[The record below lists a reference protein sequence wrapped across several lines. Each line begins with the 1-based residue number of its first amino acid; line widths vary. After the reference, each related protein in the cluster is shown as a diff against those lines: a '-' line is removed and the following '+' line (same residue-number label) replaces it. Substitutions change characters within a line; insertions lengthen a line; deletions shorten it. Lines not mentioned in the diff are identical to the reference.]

1 MGKALPKMSG
11 TDGKADTENVPR
23 RTRYYSDNK
32 KEMNTRTS
40 KYRNDNRRGK
50 KDSPVK
56 DEKPAFVP
64 RHVALKFMALDGV
77 QDVKPSMNTPEWL
90 KIVVIPKDK
99 SGYNHELHYDIL
111 RVEYE
116 IAAALK
122 SRNQKFEASISW

>member
-1 MGKALPKMSG
+1 
-11 TDGKADTENVPR
+11 
-23 RTRYYSDNK
+23 
-32 KEMNTRTS
+32 MNIRTS

-50 KDSPVK
+50 KDSIVR

-90 KIVVIPKDK
+90 KIFVMPKDK
-99 SGYNHELHYDIL
+99 SGYNHELHQRIIQ
-111 RVEYE
+111 VEYE